1 MEPFEFAERGNIVQK
16 FAYGVFRV
24 RRSIRYISLIGWRR
38 VRTHVPAVIAIAAWL
53 LIVAEGGPFASNLAR
68 SYPDVVG
75 YVVTLLFASILS
87 AAVLIIVSS
96 MVDRR
101 PQDGEE

>member
-1 MEPFEFAERGNIVQK
+1 MEPFKFAERGSFVQK
-16 FAYGVFRV
+16 FAYRVFRV

-38 VRTHVPAVIAIAAWL
+38 VRTHVPEAIAIATWL
-53 LIVAEGGPFASNLAR
+53 LIVSEGGPFASNLAR
-68 SYPDVVG
+68 SYPEIVG

-96 MVDRR
+96 MIDRR
-101 PQDGEE
+101 PPDGEE